1 MLIVASSPALNTN
14 MHFKIS
20 IIRYKDSVMRY
31 VVARP
36 CHTHRKCINRYLNSK
51 MTIEHKQ

>member
-20 IIRYKDSVMRY
+20 IIRYKDSIMRY